1 MVTFM
6 QTNPMTKSGEKK
18 IRDEIQRLKD
28 IERPRI
34 KTMIAEAR
42 AHGDLKE
49 NAEYH
54 AAKELQGMNEA
65 KISAFEAKLKSA
77 QIIDITQFKNE
88 GKVIFGAT
96 ITLENLENNKTM
108 TFQIV
113 GENESDI
120 NQQKLSFAA
129 PLSRAVIGKFCGD
142 FVEASTPNGIIE
154 YEIIAVDY
162 I

>member
-1 MVTFM
+1 M

-18 IRDEIQRLKD
+18 IRDEIQKLKD

-34 KTMIAEAR
+34 TAMIAEAR

-54 AAKELQGMNEA
+54 AAKELQGLNEA
-65 KISAFEAKLKSA
+65 KISALESQLKSA
-77 QIIDITQFKNE
+77 QIIDVTQFKND

-96 ITLENLENNKTM
+96 IVLENLDNGKNM

-142 FVEASTPNGIIE
+142 FVEVSTPNGPVE
-154 YEIIAVDY
+154 YEIVNVDY
-162 I
+162 L

>member
-1 MVTFM
+1 M
-6 QTNPMTKSGEKK
+6 QTNPLTKSGEKK
-18 IRDEIQRLKD
+18 IRDEIQKLKD
-28 IERPRI
+28 IERPRF
-34 KTMIAEAR
+34 TAMIAEAR

-54 AAKELQGMNEA
+54 AAKELQGLNEA
-65 KISAFEAKLKSA
+65 KISALESQLKSA
-77 QIIDITQFKNE
+77 QIIDVTQFKND

-96 ITLENLENNKTM
+96 IALENLDNNKTM

-120 NQQKLSFAA
+120 SQQKLSFAA

-142 FVEASTPNGIIE
+142 FVEVVTPNGPVE
-154 YEIIAVDY
+154 YEIIQVEY
-162 I
+162 R

>member
-1 MVTFM
+1 MNM
-6 QTNPMTKSGEKK
+6 QRNPMTKSGEKK
-18 IRDEIQRLKD
+18 IRDEIQHLKD

-34 KTMIAEAR
+34 TAMIAEAR

-54 AAKELQGMNEA
+54 AAKELQGLNEA
-65 KISAFEAKLKSA
+65 KISSLENQLKSA
-77 QIIDITQFKNE
+77 QIIDVTQFNND

-96 ITLENLENNKTM
+96 IKLLNVENDTQM
-108 TFQIV
+108 SFQIV

-120 NQQKLSFAA
+120 DAQKLSFAA
-129 PLSRAVIGKFCGD
+129 PLSRAVMAKHVGD
-142 FVEASTPNGIIE
+142 YVEVKTPNGLAE
-154 YEIIAVDY
+154 YEIIGVEY

>member
-1 MVTFM
+1 
-6 QTNPMTKSGEKK
+6 MTKSGEKK
-18 IRDEIQRLKD
+18 IRDEIQHLKD

-34 KTMIAEAR
+34 TAMIAEAR

-54 AAKELQGMNEA
+54 AAKELQGLNEA
-65 KISAFEAKLKSA
+65 KISSLENQLKSA
-77 QIIDITQFKNE
+77 QIIDVTQFNND

-96 ITLENLENNKTM
+96 IKLLNVENDTQM
-108 TFQIV
+108 SFQIV

-120 NQQKLSFAA
+120 EAQKLSFAA
-129 PLSRAVIGKFCGD
+129 PLSRAVMAKHVGD
-142 FVEASTPNGIIE
+142 YVEVKTPNGLAE
-154 YEIIAVDY
+154 YEIIGVEY

>member
-1 MVTFM
+1 
-6 QTNPMTKSGEKK
+6 MTKSGEKK
-18 IRDEIQRLKD
+18 IRDEIQHLKD

-34 KTMIAEAR
+34 TAMIAEAR

-54 AAKELQGMNEA
+54 AAKELQGLNEA
-65 KISAFEAKLKSA
+65 KISSLENQLKSA
-77 QIIDITQFKNE
+77 QIIDVTQFNND

-96 ITLENLENNKTM
+96 IKLLNVENDTQM
-108 TFQIV
+108 SFQIV

-120 NQQKLSFAA
+120 DAQKLSFAA
-129 PLSRAVIGKFCGD
+129 PLSRAVMAKHVGD
-142 FVEASTPNGIIE
+142 YVEVKTPNGLAE
-154 YEIIAVDY
+154 YEIIGVEY

>member
-1 MVTFM
+1 
-6 QTNPMTKSGEKK
+6 MTKSGEKK

-34 KTMIAEAR
+34 TAMIAEAR

-54 AAKELQGMNEA
+54 AAKELQGLNEA
-65 KISAFEAKLKSA
+65 KISSLENQLKSA
-77 QIIDITQFKNE
+77 QIIDVTQFNND

-96 ITLENLENNKTM
+96 IKLLNVENDTQM
-108 TFQIV
+108 SFQIV

-120 NQQKLSFAA
+120 DAQKLSFAA
-129 PLSRAVIGKFCGD
+129 PLSRAVMAKHVGD
-142 FVEASTPNGIIE
+142 YVEVKTPNGLAE
-154 YEIIAVDY
+154 YEIIGVEY

>member
-1 MVTFM
+1 M

-18 IRDEIQRLKD
+18 IRDEIQKLKD

-34 KTMIAEAR
+34 TAMIAEAR

-54 AAKELQGMNEA
+54 AAKELQGLNEA
-65 KISAFEAKLKSA
+65 KISALESQLKSA
-77 QIIDITQFKNE
+77 QIIDVTQFKND

-96 ITLENLENNKTM
+96 IVLENLSNGKNM

-120 NQQKLSFAA
+120 DQQKLSFAA

-142 FVEASTPNGIIE
+142 FVEVSTPNGPVE
-154 YEIIAVDY
+154 YEIVSVDY
-162 I
+162 L

>member
-1 MVTFM
+1 
-6 QTNPMTKSGEKK
+6 MTKSGEKK

-34 KTMIAEAR
+34 TAMIAEAR

-54 AAKELQGMNEA
+54 AAKELQGLKEA
-65 KISAFEAKLKSA
+65 KISSLENQLKSA
-77 QIIDITQFKNE
+77 QIIDVTQFNNDE
-88 GKVIFGAT
+88 KVIFGAT
-96 ITLENLENNKTM
+96 IKLLNVENDTQM
-108 TFQIV
+108 SFQIV

-120 NQQKLSFAA
+120 DAQKLSFAA
-129 PLSRAVIGKFCGD
+129 PLSRAVMAKHVGD
-142 FVEASTPNGIIE
+142 YVEVKTPNGLAE
-154 YEIIAVDY
+154 YEIIGVEY